1 MKNIPVE
8 DVEVIDLSNNK
19 KDYDKFSGKKSKK
32 SKKCSSCK
40 NPGLKFGNWV
50 GIILG
55 FYILFASIYGTI
67 QLIKSIF

>member
-1 MKNIPVE
+1 MKNIEVE

-32 SKKCSSCK
+32 CSSCK
-40 NPGLKFGNWV
+40 SPGLKFGHWISV
-50 GIILG
+50 IIG
-55 FYILFASIYGTI
+55 FYIVFASIYGTI

>member
-1 MKNIPVE
+1 MKNIQVE

-32 SKKCSSCK
+32 CSSCK
-40 NPGLKFGNWV
+40 SPGLRVGNWV
-50 GIILG
+50 SIIIG